1 MGDYEDY
8 EENVP
13 DHFHNTK
20 WPNPRPRYS
29 RPTGKDEALVW
40 FMDFYQEDIAEQ
52 VDVRRLNKR
61 NRFNYD
67 KFDV

>member
-20 WPNPRPRYS
+20 WPNPRQRGN

-40 FMDFYQEDIAEQ
+40 FMDFYQEDIADQ
-52 VDVRRLNKR
+52 VGVRTLNKR
-61 NRFNYD
+61 NRFE
-67 KFDV
+67 